1 MQKTKRK
8 QRKVEKRGGEVGKK
22 IQKKKKKEK
31 CTVDYCCNP
40 Q

>member
-1 MQKTKRK
+1 MQKTKKK
-8 QRKVEKRGGEVGKK
+8 QRKVEKRGGSWEKNAKK
-22 IQKKKKKEK
+22 RKKEK